1 MDSPQELDN
10 KFMLCWHTTPG
21 MASWIRSHSPFFST
35 KYSCS
40 LFNSSENLI
49 FAEIPKDIKSVL
61 AKLVNTKFAILL
73 ISKNINLS
81 WYYIRCSVIQVEGS
95 PYKPFSLS
103 DDNLNYLKKLIML
116 K

>member
-10 KFMLCWHTTPG
+10 KFMLCWHPTPG
-21 MASWIRSHSPFFST
+21 MAMWIRSHSPFIST

-40 LFNSSENLI
+40 LLNSNESLI
-49 FAEIPKDIKSVL
+49 FSEIPKDIKFVL
-61 AKLVNTKFAILL
+61 NKLANTKFAILL
-73 ISKNINLS
+73 INKNINLS
-81 WYYIRCSVIQVEGS
+81 WYYINSSIIQVEAH
-95 PYKPFSLS
+95 PYQPYHLS